1 MGKGDLKRIATIFL
15 ALFCCV
21 GAAGQDA
28 VWSLEQCIDY
38 ACSHSASVLLA
49 AAQLKKSRAQ
59 LAQSVSELLP
69 SLSLYANQYY
79 NWGRSVDM
87 QELVIVRNRLTRQTS
102 ASVGASFSI
111 FDGFA
116 RLNTVAANRA
126 LASAAKDNLKQA
138 VLEVKADIARAYLG
152 CVLSTLSCQRLKER
166 QESIVLQTERTRVQQ
181 RLGERTQA
189 DILELEAK
197 AADIR
202 SQIAEAEAEAASQM
216 SRLRQLTGC
225 GQEFRC
231 DCSAV
236 ASESFGCHEPDFM
249 PPDGTW
255 TGAGTAAWNGTAAG
269 TEADTD
275 ADTDAGEDAGYL
287 SPKVAAARE
296 AAKAAGYA
304 LKAARGAMMP
314 SLSISAAYGSYYSD
328 AAAGAFKEQIDGN
341 RNPSVTL
348 SLVIP
353 VFDGGLAAA
362 KVAQARAEKKL
373 SEIRLRQAEEE
384 TSMELEQMQRQC
396 RLLLEQERTFCARE
410 ELCRERMHLCDKEY
424 ELGTISSFEWLEAS
438 DNLAQSELER
448 IQCRCKYLFQLK
460 LLQFYYDGWQR

>member
-166 QESIVLQTERTRVQQ
+166 HASIVLQTERTRVQQ

-189 DILELEAK
+189 DILEMEAK

-216 SRLRQLTGC
+216 SRLRQPTGS

-236 ASESFGCHEPDFM
+236 ASESFEASDRGLLTVEDGGTGVVT
-249 PPDGTW
+249 GTW
-255 TGAGTAAWNGTAAG
+255 TGDGTGMAVG
-269 TEADTD
+269 
-275 ADTDAGEDAGYL
+275 TDAGTDAGYL

-353 VFDGGLAAA
+353 VFDGGRAAA
-362 KVAQARAEKKL
+362 KVAQARAEKEL

-384 TSMELEQMQRQC
+384 TFMELEQMQRQC

-410 ELCRERMHLCDKEY
+410 DLCRERMHLCDKEY